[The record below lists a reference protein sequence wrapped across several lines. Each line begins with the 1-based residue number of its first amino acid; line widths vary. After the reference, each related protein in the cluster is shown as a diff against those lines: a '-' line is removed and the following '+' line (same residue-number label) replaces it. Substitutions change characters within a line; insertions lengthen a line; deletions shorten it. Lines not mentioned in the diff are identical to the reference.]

1 METIISLFSIPVALS
16 ALAALLL
23 IARTKAANALGWLVL
38 AGMWIN
44 LFLAIKL
51 LAPVFVDNGPE
62 KVQMLAAGLSLDGP
76 AALFILLTS
85 LVSATVLSHARLFFR
100 RARERNEEL
109 DDSAL
114 ITYYLFSLLFHVSM
128 VAVFLCDNLGYLWIS
143 IEATTL
149 MSAALVYFN
158 RDKHALEAAW
168 KYLII
173 CSVGIAFALF
183 GTVCFYISSK
193 YGAVPGGSLSLSQL
207 AEVAPHLEP
216 TYVRLAFIL
225 CFLGYGTKAGLFP
238 LHSWLPDAYSEAPA
252 PASAMIAGALLNCAL
267 FAIFRIYQVAYCLD
281 NHAFYQ
287 ELVLWSGTIT
297 VVAASIFLVRQH
309 GIKRLWG
316 YSSIENAG
324 LLLVAIGLNSTPIFL
339 LHAVNHSIAK
349 VALFLLSGDIIQH
362 AGSKELSQIKGIWT
376 SMPVRSTL
384 FAGAAIAVTGAPPFG
399 AFISEWLL
407 LTGCVSQGRWFQAVL
422 LVLAISLAFI
432 MVAFHTGR
440 ILGGGAPKEK
450 ATEPEHAGF
459 NGIVPGALLIAALA
473 LGIATGPLVL
483 EWLQ

>member
-1 METIISLFSIPVALS
+1 MDTITGLISIPAALTALASMLLIGRWHKAKALS
-16 ALAALLL
+16 
-23 IARTKAANALGWLVL
+23 NLVI
-38 AGMWIN
+38 AGMWANFLLSIMILEPYFTGIGTSSN
-44 LFLAIKL
+44 LSF
-51 LAPVFVDNGPE
+51 PP
-62 KVQMLAAGLSLDGP
+62 GLSLDGP

-85 LVSATVLSHARLFFR
+85 LVSATTLSHARLFFR
-100 RARERNEEL
+100 REQELNREL
-109 DDSAL
+109 DDGNL
-114 ITYYLFSLLFHVSM
+114 ITYYLFSLLFHISM

-193 YGAVPGGSLSLSQL
+193 YGAVPGGSLSLNQL
-207 AEVAPHLEP
+207 IEVAPYLEP
-216 TYVRLAFIL
+216 TYAKLAFIL

-252 PASAMIAGALLNCAL
+252 PASAMISGALLNCAL
-267 FAIFRIYQVAYCLD
+267 FAIYRIYQVAYALESH
-281 NHAFYQ
+281 NFYQ
-287 ELVLWSGTIT
+287 ELLLWSGTVT
-297 VVAASIFLVRQH
+297 VVAASVFLVRQH

-324 LLLVAIGLNSTPIFL
+324 LMLVAIGLNSTPIFL

-362 AGSKELSQIKGIWT
+362 AGSKELSQIKGLWT
-376 SMPVRSTL
+376 SMPVRSTML
-384 FAGAAIAVTGAPPFG
+384 ASAAIAVTGAPPFG

-407 LTGCVSQGRWFQAVL
+407 LTGCVSMQRWILAVL
-422 LVLAISLAFI
+422 LILALSLAFI
-432 MVAFHTGR
+432 MVAYHTGR
-440 ILGGGAPKEK
+440 ILGGGGPRPSEQ
-450 ATEPEHAGF
+450 AGL

-473 LGIATGPLVL
+473 LGIATSPLIL
-483 EWLQ
+483 EWLK

>member
-100 RARERNEEL
+100 RERERNEEL

-183 GTVCFYISSK
+183 GTVS
-193 YGAVPGGSLSLSQL
+193 
-207 AEVAPHLEP
+207 
-216 TYVRLAFIL
+216 
-225 CFLGYGTKAGLFP
+225 
-238 LHSWLPDAYSEAPA
+238 
-252 PASAMIAGALLNCAL
+252 
-267 FAIFRIYQVAYCLD
+267 
-281 NHAFYQ
+281 
-287 ELVLWSGTIT
+287 
-297 VVAASIFLVRQH
+297 
-309 GIKRLWG
+309 
-316 YSSIENAG
+316 
-324 LLLVAIGLNSTPIFL
+324 
-339 LHAVNHSIAK
+339 
-349 VALFLLSGDIIQH
+349 
-362 AGSKELSQIKGIWT
+362 
-376 SMPVRSTL
+376 
-384 FAGAAIAVTGAPPFG
+384 
-399 AFISEWLL
+399 
-407 LTGCVSQGRWFQAVL
+407 
-422 LVLAISLAFI
+422 
-432 MVAFHTGR
+432 
-440 ILGGGAPKEK
+440 
-450 ATEPEHAGF
+450 
-459 NGIVPGALLIAALA
+459 
-473 LGIATGPLVL
+473 
-483 EWLQ
+483 